1 MIHTSVQE
9 NQTVKENHTLK
20 QNQTRFP
27 LLPTQLT
34 ITSTIYI
41 IEHGNIKR
49 ILASST
55 HLTLMWPFPCMGPHV
70 AVEFPRVFEGAI
82 TDITF
87 VRALLGVDTAVNVQ
101 VFFDTKRLVA
111 EFAPVE

>member
-1 MIHTSVQE
+1 
-9 NQTVKENHTLK
+9 
-20 QNQTRFP
+20 
-27 LLPTQLT
+27 
-34 ITSTIYI
+34 
-41 IEHGNIKR
+41 
-49 ILASST
+49 
-55 HLTLMWPFPCMGPHV
+55 MGPHV